1 MLKFKSFL
9 ILALDLHFGEDDF
22 SEREGNGKLRVVVV
36 ADGEFTGSITVQVV
50 PITVTQFLNQGLA
63 PLPQTLDLNDANLGQ
78 AKAGSII
85 LNYSCRDIVLLPLQ
99 K

>member
-1 MLKFKSFL
+1 M
-9 ILALDLHFGEDDF
+9 HFGEDDF

-50 PITVTQFLNQGLA
+50 PITVTQFQNQGLT
-63 PLPQTLDLNDANLGQ
+63 PLPPLDLSDPNLGQ
-78 AKAGSII
+78 AKAGSLIS
-85 LNYSCRDIVLLPLQ
+85 NFSYYDIVLQ